1 VLTNLC
7 NPGVALIATGPAA
20 TIQQGIASV
29 RNEIAQA
36 VAAAGAKSAPP
47 VAVVAASVTGAL
59 DMTFLVGAA
68 TFVYVVAQ
76 LAYLVWKWRREAN
89 KP

>member
-1 VLTNLC
+1 
-7 NPGVALIATGPAA
+7 
-20 TIQQGIASV
+20 V

-68 TFVYVVAQ
+68 TFVYIVVQ
-76 LAYLVWKWRREAN
+76 LAYLVWKWRREAR
-89 KP
+89 KRES